1 MLAQITATALM
12 LSIAASATE
21 ARIACQHSKPPG
33 AHVYWSWRQIDGRAC
48 WHAGGTLSKATLY
61 WPAAPRQPQTLPAP
75 AIPLAIAPVPAV
87 PLPTRATTSFD
98 ERWWRPR

>member
-1 MLAQITATALM
+1 VSRALIM
-12 LSIAASATE
+12 LSLLLATSAQAIRACHS
-21 ARIACQHSKPPG
+21 ARPPG

-48 WHAGGTLSKATLY
+48 WHAGGTLSKAALY
-61 WPAAPRQPQTLPAP
+61 WPAAAPRQPQTLPAP

-87 PLPTRATTSFD
+87 PLPTRATTSFE